1 MAKECGEFRPVVKE
15 VKVRLAWPEERRR
28 WDALMEE
35 HHYLGFKQ
43 FAGRGLRYVAEWDGR
58 WVALVGWQGGAF
70 KCGPRD
76 RWLGWHKGVQFRR
89 LHLIG
94 NNTRF
99 LILPEG
105 QGVKNLGSH
114 VLGRN
119 LRRLSEDWEQT
130 WGHRL
135 ELAETFVDPKR
146 YQGTVYLA
154 SNWKRV
160 GRTRGYGRS
169 NGSWTERHGER
180 KEMLLYP
187 LREDARER
195 LRDPEDRREWSCRGV
210 AVDYGKGELQSL
222 RRQLEGVEDFRR
234 AQGRKHRMAAVVSI
248 CVLARLAGKVG
259 PTETA
264 RFAKSLTQEELRVL
278 GTWFDPKANG
288 WVPPSLATIHR
299 VLAHTGPDSL
309 ARQVQRWTAPRCRE
323 GTAFAGDGKRICGAN
338 RHAKGKRRWETVTL
352 VEHGSGLPV
361 ASHSF
366 GEEGG
371 EVAAVRALLE
381 EVDLRGRTVT
391 LDALHTC
398 RDTERALVE
407 QHGAHYLLTV
417 KNNCPETCRMLETV
431 DWESRSRPQATQGP
445 EKGHGRIE
453 TRRIDTFCP
462 PPGLLPFS
470 HAKQAFR
477 VTRKRYLI
485 KEGVETVSFAYGI
498 TSAGPQQADAAQ
510 LLEWNRG
517 HWSIE
522 NRNHYRRDTVYG
534 EDQSRIHTHHGPG
547 QQRHHLQRR
556 AGDRPP
562 RRIRQRAGIDRP
574 LSAAPG
580 GRAGDDP
587 RRLSPARG
595 TEPGRQA
602 RCPRSTGPASP
613 GPGSR
618 HLQTTPISL
627 SSPRNSTSLTHSWPK
642 MVS

>member
-1 MAKECGEFRPVVKE
+1 M
-15 VKVRLAWPEERRR
+15 
-28 WDALMEE
+28 
-35 HHYLGFKQ
+35 
-43 FAGRGLRYVAEWDGR
+43 
-58 WVALVGWQGGAF
+58 ALVGWQGGAF

-105 QGVKNLGSH
+105 QGVKNLGSCIGPQSTAAERG
-114 VLGRN
+114 LGADLGAPVGAGRD
-119 LRRLSEDWEQT
+119 LRGSEAVPRD
-130 WGHRL
+130 GVPGL
-135 ELAETFVDPKR
+135 ELEAG
-146 YQGTVYLA
+146 GTDAGV
-154 SNWKRV
+154 
-160 GRTRGYGRS
+160 GRS
-169 NGSWTERHGER
+169 NGTWTERHGER

-195 LRDPEDRREWSCRGV
+195 LRDPEDRREWGCRGV

-278 GTWFDPKANG
+278 GTWFDPKANC

-338 RHAKGKRRWETVTL
+338 RHAQGKRRWETVTL

-453 TRRIDTFCP
+453 TRRIDTFCL

-498 TSAGPQQADAAQ
+498 HLGRPAAGRRRPVAGVEPRPLEHREPQP
-510 LLEWNRG
+510 LPPRHGL
-517 HWSIE
+517 
-522 NRNHYRRDTVYG
+522 RRRPEPDSYP
-534 EDQSRIHTHHGPG
+534 SWAG

-602 RCPRSTGPASP
+602 RCLRSTGPARP

>member
-1 MAKECGEFRPVVKE
+1 MVKE

-43 FAGRGLRYVAEWDGR
+43 FAGRGLRYVAEWGAGGWRWWAGR
-58 WVALVGWQGGAF
+58 GEPSSAVGTAGLAQGGAVS
-70 KCGPRD
+70 PA
-76 RWLGWHKGVQFRR
+76 
-89 LHLIG
+89 HLIG

-105 QGVKNLGSH
+105 QGESTYWAAIYGGERGLGAD
-114 VLGRN
+114 L
-119 LRRLSEDWEQT
+119 
-130 WGHRL
+130 HRL

-169 NGSWTERHGER
+169 NGTWTERHGER

-195 LRDPEDRREWSCRGV
+195 LRDPEDRREWGCRGV

-278 GTWFDPKANG
+278 GTWFDPKANC

-338 RHAKGKRRWETVTL
+338 RHAQGKRRWETVTL
-352 VEHGSGLPV
+352 VEQFGASGSEFRRGGRGGCRGAGAAGGGRPARAHGHPRRPAHLPR
-361 ASHSF
+361 H
-366 GEEGG
+366 
-371 EVAAVRALLE
+371 RA
-381 EVDLRGRTVT
+381 GW
-391 LDALHTC
+391 
-398 RDTERALVE
+398 RA
-407 QHGAHYLLTV
+407 HGAHYLLTV

-431 DWESRSRPQATQGP
+431 DCSRPQATQGP

-498 TSAGPQQADAAQ
+498 TSAA
-510 LLEWNRG
+510 NRG

-522 NRNHYRRDTVYG
+522 NR
-534 EDQSRIHTHHGPG
+534 
-547 QQRHHLQRR
+547 L
-556 AGDRPP
+556 PP
-562 RRIRQRAGIDRP
+562 RHGLRRRPEPDSYPSWAGATISNAALAIVLHAGFANVPESIPP

-580 GRAGDDP
+580 GRAG
-587 RRLSPARG
+587 G
-595 TEPGRQA
+595 TEPGERNRA
-602 RCPRSTGPASP
+602 GPAGP
-613 GPGSR
+613 MPALHWACKARPGSR
-618 HLQTTPISL
+618 FQ
-627 SSPRNSTSLTHSWPK
+627 SPVMKLYQSHPFLDGDVRRTA
-642 MVS
+642 

>member
-1 MAKECGEFRPVVKE
+1 M
-15 VKVRLAWPEERRR
+15 
-28 WDALMEE
+28 
-35 HHYLGFKQ
+35 
-43 FAGRGLRYVAEWDGR
+43 
-58 WVALVGWQGGAF
+58 
-70 KCGPRD
+70 
-76 RWLGWHKGVQFRR
+76 
-89 LHLIG
+89 
-94 NNTRF
+94 
-99 LILPEG
+99 
-105 QGVKNLGSH
+105 
-114 VLGRN
+114 
-119 LRRLSEDWEQT
+119 
-130 WGHRL
+130 
-135 ELAETFVDPKR
+135 
-146 YQGTVYLA
+146 
-154 SNWKRV
+154 
-160 GRTRGYGRS
+160 
-169 NGSWTERHGER
+169 
-180 KEMLLYP
+180 
-187 LREDARER
+187 
-195 LRDPEDRREWSCRGV
+195 
-210 AVDYGKGELQSL
+210 

-338 RHAKGKRRWETVTL
+338 RHAQGKRRWETVTL

-534 EDQSRIHTHHGPG
+534 EDQSRIHTHHGPANNATISNAALAIVLHAG
-547 QQRHHLQRR
+547 FANVPESIDHYQQHRE
-556 AGDRPP
+556 
-562 RRIRQRAGIDRP
+562 
-574 LSAAPG
+574 AAL
-580 GRAGDDP
+580 ATILAD
-587 RRLSPARG
+587 
-595 TEPGRQA
+595 
-602 RCPRSTGPASP
+602 
-613 GPGSR
+613 
-618 HLQTTPISL
+618 
-627 SSPRNSTSLTHSWPK
+627 
-642 MVS
+642 